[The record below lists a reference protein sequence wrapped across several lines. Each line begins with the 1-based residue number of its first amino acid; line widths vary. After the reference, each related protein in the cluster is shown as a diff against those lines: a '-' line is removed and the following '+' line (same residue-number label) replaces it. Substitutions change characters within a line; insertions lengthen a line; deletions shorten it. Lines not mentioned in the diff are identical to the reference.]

1 MEARKGMVSL
11 VENRYDLLS
20 WDALE
25 EYLMGEIKNV
35 SVIIWGNDNCPEC
48 ENIKKYY
55 STAGYKYNNVDELV
69 SGEKADVDA
78 MVQLAFQ
85 QMRLPLIKVDNEWV
99 DPEEIKSKIESE
111 VA

>member
-1 MEARKGMVSL
+1 MISL
-11 VENRYDLLS
+11 VKNRYDLLS

-25 EYLMGEIKNV
+25 EYLMGEIKNDTV
-35 SVIIWGNDNCPEC
+35 VIWGNDNCPEC
-48 ENIKKYY
+48 EKVKKYY
-55 STAGYKYNNVDELV
+55 SSVGYQYNDVNVLV

-85 QMRLPLIKVDNEWV
+85 QMRLPLIKVNGEWV
-99 DPEEIKSKIESE
+99 DPDEIKSRIESE

>member
-1 MEARKGMVSL
+1 MVSL

-48 ENIKKYY
+48 RKHK
-55 STAGYKYNNVDELV
+55 
-69 SGEKADVDA
+69 
-78 MVQLAFQ
+78 
-85 QMRLPLIKVDNEWV
+85 
-99 DPEEIKSKIESE
+99 EIL
-111 VA
+111 